1 MSMAWSA
8 AAMAV
13 SVAGSMAASSSAAN
27 SQMKS
32 ASNNSRDYNMSLEK
46 QYLHSIVRNS
56 YKTGLLN
63 VQLGLQKKKAAQEG
77 YDQTVQARAAMGNA
91 SAQAAATGSVGA
103 SVDAVQNDID
113 MKLGEAQA
121 VSADN
126 YEQLLD
132 NYNAELAMGKINATS
147 EVLSSDPMKVSYEGP
162 STGQMF
168 GGALLQG
175 AASFIGGYARNQ
187 MQLGLG
193 AAPKVASNSGV
204 ITGAFG
210 GSMTG
215 LGGLR

>member
-8 AAMAV
+8 ASMAV

-32 ASNNSRDYNMSLEK
+32 ASNSARDYNMSLEK

-63 VQLGLQKKKAAQEG
+63 VQLGLQKKTAAQEG
-77 YDQTVQARAAMGNA
+77 YTQTVQARAAMGEA

-132 NYNAELAMGKINATS
+132 NYNAELQMGKINATS
-147 EVLSSDPMKVSYEGP
+147 EVLSSDPAKVSYEGP
-162 STGQMF
+162 SIGQMF

-175 AASFIGGYARNQ
+175 AASFVGGMARNR

-193 AAPKVASNSGV
+193 SAPKVNSNSGV